1 MAESEP
7 DPQSPPDAR
16 LTALDER
23 LRLAKEAE
31 AVRTGQAR
39 KPADANSRLGHRV
52 LGEMIGPPFG
62 GAVIGYAL
70 DRWLGTSPW
79 LLLVLLFLG
88 FGIGIRNIVRLSR
101 TPPPNG
107 PGAGS

>member
-1 MAESEP
+1 MTENGP

-16 LTALDER
+16 LDALEER
-23 LRLAKEAE
+23 LRLAKEKE

-39 KPADANSRLGHRV
+39 KAPDANTRLGQRV

-79 LLLVLLFLG
+79 LLLVLLFFG
-88 FGIGIRNIVRLSR
+88 FGIGFRNIVRLSK
-101 TPPPNG
+101 TPPGPG
-107 PGAGS
+107 PGAG